1 LYIKR
6 IKRLYEKNHNFFSF
20 FLKANLAASVAAA
33 NSANSAP
40 SPLPYSPVTTP
51 QYRNAA
57 GHDIAV
63 INTTQSNLITIPIQG
78 EGINIRQG
86 GKNQHCYKT

>member
-1 LYIKR
+1 MYIKL
-6 IKRLYEKNHNFFSF
+6 IKRLYKKIIIFFSF
-20 FLKANLAASVAAA
+20 FIKANFAAA
-33 NSANSAP
+33 NSANSATA
-40 SPLPYSPVTTP
+40 PLPYSPVTTP

-63 INTTQSNLITIPIQG
+63 INTNLITIPIQG

-86 GKNQHCYKT
+86 VSEITALL